1 MAGNF
6 WQSSHCKQW
15 LLEPHEIK
23 NEFVEKDKKIVG
35 GEDQYRKLMILFAN
49 VIQSI
54 GEQLKLRQ
62 QVIATATVF
71 FRRFYIRN
79 CLSSCDPLLMA
90 PTCLFL
96 AAKVEEH
103 GAISQNR
110 LINAAT
116 QIVRNKYRDVF
127 LTINDY
133 PYRGANILE
142 CEFYLLELMDCCL
155 IVFHPYR
162 PLLQF
167 LSDLG
172 ITKTDDD
179 LSLMAWRILNDS
191 YRSDVM
197 LQYPPYMIALTAL
210 HMAACQLELINVSS
224 KSCMTEWFAE
234 LSVDLK
240 QILTITK
247 EILKL
252 YEVWGTYKED
262 RTLHTILDT
271 VPKAK
276 PDVVNTTQQSGQN
289 SSSQPSIN

>member
-1 MAGNF
+1 
-6 WQSSHCKQW
+6 
-15 LLEPHEIK
+15 
-23 NEFVEKDKKIVG
+23 
-35 GEDQYRKLMILFAN
+35 
-49 VIQSI
+49 
-54 GEQLKLRQ
+54 
-62 QVIATATVF
+62 VF

-79 CLSSCDPLLMA
+79 YLSSCDPLLMA

-127 LTINDY
+127 RTLNDY
-133 PYRGANILE
+133 PYRGTNILE

-172 ITKTDDD
+172 ITKTDDE

-210 HMAACQLELINVSS
+210 HMAVCQLEKVNV
-224 KSCMTEWFAE
+224 KIAGGMTEWFAE

-240 QILTITK
+240 QILAITK
-247 EILKL
+247 EILDL
-252 YEVWGTYKED
+252 YEVWGKYKED
-262 RTLHTILDT
+262 GSLHSIIEK

-276 PDVVNTTQQSGQN
+276 PNMSDQSGQPGQN
-289 SSSQPSIN
+289 AAGAQPMTS